1 MMTRDLLNHFIFTA
15 KLAAYTPGATP
26 MRSGVRSLE
35 RLIVAA
41 WVTHLRWPSKVRNP
55 SAQIRQRQTPS
66 TRSRLSLRRMGRR
79 KADSRAWMARAGA
92 NAGKPV
98 RG

>member
-1 MMTRDLLNHFIFTA
+1 
-15 KLAAYTPGATP
+15 
-26 MRSGVRSLE
+26 
-35 RLIVAA
+35 
-41 WVTHLRWPSKVRNP
+41 
-55 SAQIRQRQTPS
+55 
-66 TRSRLSLRRMGRR
+66 MGRR